1 MLEEPNNFMATIAA
15 AAANA
20 MSGNLDLTRSAMGR
34 ACELVPNLH
43 LQKIKDRLHTGN
55 LSCSPYGRTPCAK
68 AGLPE

>member
-20 MSGNLDLTRSAMGR
+20 MTGNLDIARSAMGR
-34 ACELVPNLH
+34 ACELDPNLH
-43 LQKIKDRLHTGN
+43 LQKIKDRL
-55 LSCSPYGRTPCAK
+55 PYRQPELLALWEDALRK